1 MVRLSSTASAA
12 AAVLFAFTLQVTE
25 CSAMFSVHEDI
36 LAYPQYEVRFP
47 DSPDSYITEEEAER
61 KIAAMSLRESQQHHE
76 STPSYQHTST
86 TTTPEHND
94 DGSHAIQELRGGGYQ
109 TNQQMN
115 ADGTTV
121 EIIYEP
127 MMMNNKRYLCSIPV
141 VQPPPKLNATE
152 RRKNRDDEEKE
163 LARATVSGTELLK
176 GMEGTCLYFI
186 SGWWSYSFCYNDH
199 IKQFHGLPPP
209 NGLQT
214 LPPVEDPHA
223 ASYILGRAAVPDRD
237 SKLELPKDGVM
248 ELQANGELKYLVQKL
263 AGGTLCDIT
272 GKERRIELQYHCAPN
287 ASQDRIGYIKE
298 VTTCCYLMVVHTPR
312 LCKDPAFKPPA
323 DSRANT
329 IECLEV
335 MNEERIKEYKM
346 EKERQDANL
355 EKLIDMVNK
364 ELDGVKGMG
373 NGKGKGKEQKGY
385 KVKPEYNGRKK
396 GSFKEMGQEYVVT
409 GEDGR
414 EQRIMVQE
422 VDIDAAALLGGLRD
436 GVEVVDM
443 EAFAKLVADAGIL
456 AGAEREELM
465 EKLGEAKKKKK
476 KEGQVKDGSEEKE
489 KKEKKKDE
497 KGHDEL

>member
-1 MVRLSSTASAA
+1 MVRLSSTAAA
-12 AAVLFAFTLQVTE
+12 ATLFALALRVTE
-25 CSAMFSVHEDI
+25 CNGMFSVHEDI

-47 DSPDSYITEEEAER
+47 DSPDSYITEEEADR
-61 KIAAMSLRESQQHHE
+61 KIASMSLRELQQHA
-76 STPSYQHTST
+76 STPSPSYPTA
-86 TTTPEHND
+86 TPSSD
-94 DGSHAIQELRGGGYQ
+94 DDDESHAIQERDQ
-109 TNQQMN
+109 TQHHQQQQMN

-121 EIIYEP
+121 EIIYES

-152 RRKNRDDEEKE
+152 RRKNKDDEEKE

-186 SGWWSYSFCYNDH
+186 SGWWSYSFCYNEH

-335 MNEERIKEYKM
+335 MNEERIKEYKR

-355 EKLIDMVNK
+355 EKLIDMVNR
-364 ELDGVKGMG
+364 ELGGSG
-373 NGKGKGKEQKGY
+373 GKDGKGKEKEKGY
-385 KVKPEYNGRKK
+385 KAKANYNVRKK
-396 GSFKEMGQEYVVT
+396 NAFKEMGQEYVVT

-414 EQRIMVQE
+414 EQMIMVQE
-422 VDIDAAALLGGLRD
+422 VDIDAALLGLKD
-436 GVEVVDM
+436 GVEIVDM
-443 EAFAKLVADAGIL
+443 EAFAKLVAEAGGL
-456 AGAEREELM
+456 GGEGEKLM
-465 EKLGEAKKKKK
+465 EKL
-476 KEGQVKDGSEEKE
+476 KEGQANSKE
-489 KKEKKKDE
+489 DKEGDKKKQKKKDGN
-497 KGHDEL
+497 GHDEL